1 MKSIRYKFKF
11 LRDEAATQFYK
22 ATFLDLSAGWCCFV
36 RGIKL
41 FNFTIKSSEYILRIE
56 LKFKLL

>member
-41 FNFTIKSSEYILRIE
+41 FNFTIKSSEYI
-56 LKFKLL
+56 